1 MNKNSR
7 EISVHIIN
15 EIYNDKSFDDVVNN
29 NQDYLKLDNRD
40 KSLVRMIT
48 LTFLR
53 RNGEVDHIIKKYLK
67 KSVDK
72 KIMNILRVGA
82 TQILFLNIPD
92 YSSVNTS
99 VNLSKKKFRSLSG
112 LVNAILRN
120 ISKDKKKLID
130 ELDPIMN
137 LPSWIQIDWIKN
149 YGEKKTRK
157 FAKLFSEKPPLDINI
172 KKKKINDRNW
182 GEHLDGEKF
191 FKQIIRLNKNGL
203 VTDFPFFQEGDWW
216 VQSASASIP
225 VEIINKFFE
234 KKEKEKVEIL
244 EVGSAPG
251 GKTFQLCDY
260 NYNVT
265 AIDISKKRIIKFEE
279 NLKRLNFSPKIINLD
294 ILNFNTHEKF
304 DCILIDSP
312 CSASGIAS
320 RNPDI
325 LLRKKDHLL
334 KDLLD
339 KQMKILKKCSSL
351 LKVKG
356 IMVYVVCSL
365 ISDEGKN
372 QINYF
377 LKRNKGYKMK
387 KFSKNILDGL
397 KYKLT
402 DGMLTINPDDYE
414 DKGGMDGFFIACIEK
429 TDI

>member
-1 MNKNSR
+1 M
-7 EISVHIIN
+7 
-15 EIYNDKSFDDVVNN
+15 
-29 NQDYLKLDNRD
+29 
-40 KSLVRMIT
+40 
-48 LTFLR
+48 
-53 RNGEVDHIIKKYLK
+53 
-67 KSVDK
+67 
-72 KIMNILRVGA
+72 
-82 TQILFLNIPD
+82 
-92 YSSVNTS
+92 
-99 VNLSKKKFRSLSG
+99 
-112 LVNAILRN
+112 
-120 ISKDKKKLID
+120 
-130 ELDPIMN
+130 
-137 LPSWIQIDWIKN
+137 
-149 YGEKKTRK
+149 
-157 FAKLFSEKPPLDINI
+157 
-172 KKKKINDRNW
+172 
-182 GEHLDGEKF
+182 
-191 FKQIIRLNKNGL
+191 
-203 VTDFPFFQEGDWW
+203 
-216 VQSASASIP
+216 
-225 VEIINKFFE
+225 
-234 KKEKEKVEIL
+234 
-244 EVGSAPG
+244 
-251 GKTFQLCDY
+251 
-260 NYNVT
+260 
-265 AIDISKKRIIKFEE
+265 
-279 NLKRLNFSPKIINLD
+279 
-294 ILNFNTHEKF
+294 
-304 DCILIDSP
+304 IDSP